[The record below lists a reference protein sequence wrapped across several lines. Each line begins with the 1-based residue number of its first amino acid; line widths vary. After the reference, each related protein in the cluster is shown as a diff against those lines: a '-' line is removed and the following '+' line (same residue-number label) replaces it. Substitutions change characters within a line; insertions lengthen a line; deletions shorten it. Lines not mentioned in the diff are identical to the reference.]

1 MATATQSP
9 DAANKARVLSAQEE
23 AIESGKRIV
32 HGTASDRVLRLF
44 DAVRASYQPRVAL
57 ERAVFFTESFKE
69 TEGQPLVLRWA
80 KALKHIAENISVTI
94 FDDELIVGR
103 PNTWL
108 GRYTLVYPELD
119 GSMMKEGAEA
129 FLAAERRGAPD
140 AVLVTADDKKIIDEK
155 LFPYWNGKDFTPNF
169 IHALPEESRFI
180 SFGPDPKNIGVI
192 QTFVLLSSS
201 TMRHSQN
208 WVIDWGKLLA
218 RGCKGIRE
226 EARAKLAALEHPW
239 DLVHKKPF
247 YEAAII
253 TCDALSIWARRYA
266 KRAADMAAK
275 ESNPQ
280 RKKELQEIAEVCAW
294 APENPCR
301 TFREAIQAQWF
312 AQLFSRLE
320 EMVGGQ
326 VCQGRYD
333 QFFYPYYKKD
343 LAEGRITPEGAAEL
357 FQCLWLNLMQ
367 SVESQM
373 SPAAAAGRQGF
384 SHHETVTIGGQ
395 TADGHDA
402 TNELSYLI
410 LESTRPL
417 RCSYP
422 ELAARIH
429 ANTPDKFL
437 HAVADV
443 NKDGKGSPKLINDEF
458 QIPFFLSH
466 GVEKREALDYAVS
479 GCTES
484 RLPNRE
490 TGKTGNT
497 CLNYGALTEM
507 VLRNGKIKF
516 HKDLQF
522 GLQTGDPRTFATYDD
537 VWNAFRAQLEN
548 VLKHC
553 MVQVYTALALKPKY
567 IAAPFCSMLHDLA
580 MEHGRDLHTHGEYF
594 PGALDAS
601 CIDGVGGFGTA
612 IDSLAAIK
620 HLIYDTN
627 KLTWDQLLKAMENN
641 WEGHE
646 AVRQMCLNAPKYGNG
661 IEWVDAIG
669 FEIQRT
675 VMEYCMR
682 HPKPHGQTFNLRIIP
697 ITFHVPT
704 GKVTSATPSGRHAGE
719 PLSEGI
725 SPSHG
730 MDLKGPTVSLSSM
743 ARATC
748 HTYKTHREDLI
759 NMKIAPSNLAG
770 EEGTRR
776 LMQLIRVWCSQKH
789 AHIQFNILNRQA
801 LLDAQ
806 KNPEKYRDL
815 VVRIAGYCAYFVD
828 LSPDQQAEI
837 IARTEEQLG

>member
-1 MATATQSP
+1 MSALVIQAPELS
-9 DAANKARVLSAQEE
+9 LSAQEQ
-23 AIESGKRIV
+23 AIESGKKSL
-32 HGTASDRVLRLF
+32 HGNVTDRVLRLF
-44 DAVRASYQPRVAL
+44 EAIRASYQPRVSL
-57 ERAVFFTESFKE
+57 ERAVYFTESFKT

-119 GSMMKEGAEA
+119 GSILQLGAEA
-129 FLAAERRGAPD
+129 FMAAEGKGAPD
-140 AVLVTADDKKIIDEK
+140 AVIVTAEDKRAIDET
-155 LFPYWNGKDFTPNF
+155 LFPYWNGKDFTPHFVN
-169 IHALPEESRFI
+169 ALPPESRFI
-180 SFGPDPKNIGVI
+180 SFGPDPKNIGVM
-192 QTFVLLSSS
+192 QTFVLLSTS

-208 WVIDWGKLLA
+208 WVIDWGKLIT

-226 EARAKLAALEHPW
+226 EANTRLAALSRPR
-239 DLVHKKPF
+239 DLVYKKPF
-247 YEAAII
+247 YEAVVT
-253 TCDALSIWARRYA
+253 TCDAMTTWSRRYA
-266 KRAADMAAK
+266 KLAAELAGK
-275 ESNPQ
+275 EKNPQ
-280 RKKELQEIAEVCAW
+280 RKKELESIAEICQW
-294 APENPCR
+294 TPENPAR
-301 TFREAIQAQWF
+301 TFREAIQMQWLS
-312 AQLFSRLE
+312 QMFSRLE

-326 VCQGRYD
+326 ICQGRYD

-343 LAEGRITPEGAAEL
+343 LAEGRITPEAAQEL
-357 FQCLWLNLMQ
+357 FQCLWLNMMQ

-373 SPAAAAGRQGF
+373 SPAAASGRQGF

-395 TADGHDA
+395 TSDGQDA
-402 TNELSYLI
+402 TNELSYII

-417 RCSYP
+417 KSSYP

-429 ANTPDKFL
+429 GNTPDRFL
-437 HAVADV
+437 HAVAEA

-458 QIPFFLSH
+458 IIPFFLSR
-466 GVEKREALDYAVS
+466 GIEMREALDYSVS

-490 TGKTGNT
+490 TGKTGNSG
-497 CLNYGALTEM
+497 LNYGAVIEM
-507 VLRNGKIKF
+507 TLRNGKIKF
-516 HKDLQF
+516 WKDLQF
-522 GLQTGDPRTFATYDD
+522 GLATGDPRTFATYDD
-537 VWNAFRAQLEN
+537 LWNAFRAQLLN
-548 VLKHC
+548 CVKHA
-553 MVQVYTALALKPKY
+553 MIHTYTALALKPHY

-594 PGALDAS
+594 PGAFDAS

-620 HLIYDTN
+620 HLIYDAK
-627 KLTWDQLLKAMENN
+627 KLTWDQLLGALESN
-641 WEGHE
+641 WAGKE
-646 AVRQMCLNAPKYGNG
+646 AIRQLCLNAPKYGNG

-675 VMEYCMR
+675 VMEYCDQN
-682 HPKPHGQTFNLRIIP
+682 PKPNGQTFNLRIIP
-697 ITFHVPT
+697 VTFHVPC
-704 GKVTSATPSGRHAGE
+704 GKITFATPSGRPAGE
-719 PLSEGI
+719 YLSEGI

-730 MDLKGPTVSLSSM
+730 MDTKGPTVTLSSI

-748 HTYKTHREDLI
+748 RLYRTHREDLI
-759 NMKIAPSNLAG
+759 NMKMAPGNVAG

-776 LMQLIRVWCSQKH
+776 LMQLIRVWCGQKH
-789 AHIQFNILNRQA
+789 SHIQFNILNRHT
-801 LLDAQ
+801 LLGAQ

-837 IARTEEQLG
+837 IARTEETA

>member
-1 MATATQSP
+1 MV
-9 DAANKARVLSAQEE
+9 AANEPTLSVQEQ
-23 AIESGKRIV
+23 AIESGKKSLHETV
-32 HGTASDRVLRLF
+32 TDRVLRLF
-44 DAVRASYQPRVAL
+44 DAIRASYQPRLTL
-57 ERAVFFTESFKE
+57 ERAVFFTESMKT

-80 KALKHIAENISVTI
+80 KALKHIAENIPVTI

-119 GSMMKEGAEA
+119 GSIMKAGAEA
-129 FLAAERRGAPD
+129 FMAAEQQGARD
-140 AVLVTADDKKIIDEK
+140 AVIVTAEDKKLIDEV
-155 LFPYWNGKDFTPNF
+155 LFPYWEGKDFTPNF
-169 IHALPEESRFI
+169 VHALPEDSRFI
-180 SFGPDPKNIGVI
+180 SFGPDPKNIGVM
-192 QTFVLLSSS
+192 QTFVLVSSS

-208 WVIDWGKLLA
+208 WVIDWGKILA

-226 EARAKLAALEHPW
+226 EAKERLAALEHPR
-239 DLVHKKPF
+239 DLFQKKPF

-253 TCDALSIWARRYA
+253 TCDALSLWARRYA
-266 KRAADMAAK
+266 KLAEDMAVK
-275 ESNPQ
+275 EADPE
-280 RKKELQEIAEVCAW
+280 RKKELQEIADRCDWV
-294 APENPCR
+294 PENPAR
-301 TFREAIQAQWF
+301 TFRDAIQVQWF
-312 AQLFSRLE
+312 SQLFSRLE

-326 VCQGRYD
+326 ICQGRYD

-343 LAEGRITPEGAAEL
+343 LDEGRITPEAAREL
-357 FQCLWLNLMQ
+357 FQCLWLNMMQ

-373 SPAAAAGRQGF
+373 SPAMAKGRQGF

-395 TADGHDA
+395 TPDGQDA
-402 TNELSYLI
+402 TNELSYII
-410 LESTRPL
+410 LESTRGL
-417 RCSYP
+417 KSSYP

-429 ANTPDKFL
+429 ASTPDRFL
-437 HAVADV
+437 HAVADAI
-443 NKDGKGSPKLINDEF
+443 KDGKGSPKLVNDEF
-458 QIPFFLSH
+458 TIPFFLSH
-466 GVEKREALDYAVS
+466 GIEMREALDYATS

-497 CLNYGALTEM
+497 GLNYGTILEM
-507 VLRNGKIKF
+507 ALRNGRIKIW
-516 HKDLQF
+516 KDLQF
-522 GLQTGDPRTFATYDD
+522 GLETGDPRTFATYDD
-537 VWNAFRAQLEN
+537 VWNAFRAQLLN
-548 VLKHC
+548 CVRHC
-553 MVQVYTALALKPKY
+553 MVQVYTALKLKPDY

-620 HLIYDTN
+620 HLIYDTK
-627 KLTWDQLLKAMENN
+627 KLTWDQLLDALENN
-641 WEGHE
+641 WEGQE
-646 AVRQMCLNAPKYGNG
+646 AVRQLCLNAPKYGNG

-669 FEIQRT
+669 FQIQRT
-675 VMEYCMR
+675 VMEYCHQ

-697 ITFHVPT
+697 VTFHVPS
-704 GKVTSATPSGRHAGE
+704 GKVTFATPSGRPAGE
-719 PLSEGI
+719 FLSEGI

-730 MDLKGPTVSLSSM
+730 MDMKGPTVTLGSI

-748 HTYKTHREDLI
+748 RLYNTHREDLI
-759 NMKIAPSNLAG
+759 NMKMAPGNVAG

-776 LMQLIRVWCSQKH
+776 LMQLIRIWSDQKH
-789 AHIQFNILNRQA
+789 SHIQFNILNRQS

-837 IARTEEQLG
+837 IARTEESMGA